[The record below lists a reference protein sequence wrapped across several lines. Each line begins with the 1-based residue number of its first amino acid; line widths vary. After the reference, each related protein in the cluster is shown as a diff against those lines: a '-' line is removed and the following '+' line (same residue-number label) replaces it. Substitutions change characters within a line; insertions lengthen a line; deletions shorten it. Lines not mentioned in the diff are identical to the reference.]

1 MSIHLKEL
9 KHGDLGEATIIVGDP
24 GRVSL
29 LAEAFDKR
37 SIIDDIEPGDIILN
51 TGMARTTGL
60 MTTYVPDTYP
70 AVADSLLVSRIA
82 KHLSGSKKIH
92 IGLGLTAE
100 TYYIGQGRGISIKGK
115 ALPVPNMIEE
125 WSSLGI
131 MNCEMETAVLY
142 ILASLYQIPAAN
154 CLAVHVSRKNE
165 KWECEEDY
173 RKLHYEM
180 AQLVLDAMLEPST
193 QYEKEKEA

>member
-1 MSIHLKEL
+1 
-9 KHGDLGEATIIVGDP
+9 
-24 GRVSL
+24 
-29 LAEAFDKR
+29 
-37 SIIDDIEPGDIILN
+37 
-51 TGMARTTGL
+51 

-100 TYYIGQGRGISIKGK
+100 TYYIGQGRGITIKGK

-125 WSSLGI
+125 WSNLGI

-173 RKLHYEM
+173 RKLHFEM
-180 AQLVLDAMLEPST
+180 AQLVLDAMLEPSS
-193 QYEKEKEA
+193 QHENG